1 MDMLREELDVSATLV
16 KGSGGIFT
24 VSVHGTVVARKT
36 LAGFPDDEE
45 ILRSV
50 ERALRSSPKLQ

>member
-1 MDMLREELDVSATLV
+1 MDKLREELDVNATLV

-24 VSVHGTVVARKT
+24 IAVNGIIVARKT
-36 LAGFPDDEE
+36 LSGFPDDEE

-50 ERALRSSPKLQ
+50 ERAIRVSPNS

>member
-1 MDMLREELDVSATLV
+1 MDKLREELDVNATLV

-24 VSVHGTVVARKT
+24 IAVNGTIVARKT
-36 LAGFPDDEE
+36 LSGFPDDEE

-50 ERALRSSPKLQ
+50 ERAIRVSPNS